1 MVMEKTPNNLNTD
14 EIAQTFIHIM
24 KEAYKAAGD
33 DEILEEMDLDSMT
46 TEEALTWLLELWCID
61 QDEENARRAC
71 YDIPPIAFMYL
82 NERNFFV
89 HAHFNN

>member
-1 MVMEKTPNNLNTD
+1 MEKTPHNLNHT
-14 EIAQTFIHIM
+14 EVAKTFIHIM

-46 TEEALTWLLELWCID
+46 SDEALTWLLELWCID

-71 YDIPPIAFMYL
+71 YDIPPIAFRYL
-82 NERNFFV
+82 DERNFFV
-89 HAHFNN
+89 HSQLND